1 MNDIPKK
8 VADFFASYP
17 LKSIDDGQ
25 IIIQAGNQPAGVYF
39 IESGE
44 VRQYDISE
52 RGDEVVVN
60 VFKAGAYFPMSWAI
74 NKEPNQYFFE
84 ASADSGIRIAPAG
97 EVVAFLH
104 KNSDILYDL
113 LRRVFVGTDVLQ
125 RRMAHL
131 MAGDANSRTL
141 FELIVQC
148 RRFGQLQQD
157 GSYILPIH
165 EQELA
170 RRAGLSRE
178 TTNRILTKLKKTGV
192 LGVTH
197 KALSVRNLAEI
208 ERELGTKL

>member
-17 LKSIDDGQ
+17 LKSIDEGQ
-25 IIIQAGNQPAGVYF
+25 VIIQAGNQPSGIYF

-52 RGDEVVVN
+52 RGEEVVVN
-60 VFKAGAYFPMSWAI
+60 VFKTGAYFPMSWAV

-84 ASADSGIRIAPAG
+84 ASTDSSIRIAPPD
-97 EVVAFLH
+97 EVTGLLR
-104 KNSDILYDL
+104 KNPDILYDL
-113 LRRVFVGTDVLQ
+113 LRRVFIGTEVLQ

-148 RRFGQLQQD
+148 RRFGQLQPD

-178 TTNRILTKLKKTGV
+178 TTNRILTKLKKAGL

>member
-1 MNDIPKK
+1 MKDIPKQ
-8 VADFFASYP
+8 VADFFTSYP

-25 IIIQAGNQPAGVYF
+25 IIVQAGNQPAGVYF

-60 VFKAGAYFPMSWAI
+60 VFRAGAYFPMSWAI

-84 ASADSGIRIAPAG
+84 ASTSSNVRIAPPG
-97 EVVAFLH
+97 EVTSFLH
-104 KNSDILYDL
+104 KNPEILYDL
-113 LRRVFVGTDVLQ
+113 LRRVFVGTEVLQ

-148 RRFGQLQQD
+148 RRFGQLQPD

-178 TTNRILTKLKKTGV
+178 TTNRILTKLKKAGL